1 MARKTTQWIT
11 FHDDTDEKAIIRT
24 ILRDKFSLHA
34 LQDEVLYFD
43 KESGRLVSLGENNYT
58 ETEIL
63 KKFFVHYPDLFCPNT
78 NPQVVVESDGEIHRT
93 NSKVRKRDNARNSH
107 YQQAGLRF
115 IQLRTS
121 EVLQLD
127 ESRLEEIISK
137 QLAN

>member
-1 MARKTTQWIT
+1 MARKKTQWIT
-11 FHDDTDEKAIIRT
+11 FHDDTDEKAIVRT

-34 LQDEVLYFD
+34 LQDEVLYFN

-78 NPQVVVESDGEIHRT
+78 SPQVVIEVDGEIHWA

-107 YQQAGLRF
+107 YQQAQLRF
-115 IQLRTS
+115 IRLRTK

-127 ESRLEEIISK
+127 EPELVKEIGL
-137 QLAN
+137 QLRI